1 MTFFHTGSNRKK
13 KILIAV
19 TLLLSAFAVSGAI
32 FSIMIVN
39 HSEDWLRLTLEP
51 KSTFSALVSVEVDE
65 STLKPDDPCHSAAT
79 AQASSKEVVEVAE
92 LDKILFNYAMTR
104 DEMAG
109 LPPLNPLF
117 KTIHVT
123 EAMKVYRRMCEMQTH
138 DMVKEALQFWLDH
151 KFREFFFSFCNQKM
165 LHVAVNLC

>member
-1 MTFFHTGSNRKK
+1 M
-13 KILIAV
+13 
-19 TLLLSAFAVSGAI
+19 
-32 FSIMIVN
+32 
-39 HSEDWLRLTLEP
+39 
-51 KSTFSALVSVEVDE
+51 
-65 STLKPDDPCHSAAT
+65 
-79 AQASSKEVVEVAE
+79 AE